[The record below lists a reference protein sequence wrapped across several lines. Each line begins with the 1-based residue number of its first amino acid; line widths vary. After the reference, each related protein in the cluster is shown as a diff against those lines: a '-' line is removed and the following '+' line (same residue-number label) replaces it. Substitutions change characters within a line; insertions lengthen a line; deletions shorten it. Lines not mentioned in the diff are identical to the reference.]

1 MAQRTVVILMDDLD
15 GTEGTD
21 TETVPFAFEGVSYE
35 IDLTKENREA
45 LSEALAPYVGA
56 ARRLGRAPAAT
67 PRKSPEKAADS
78 GGEDLDAIRAWARKN
93 GHEVADRGR
102 VAQAI
107 KDAYYA
113 ATR

>member
-21 TETVPFAFEGVSYE
+21 IETVPFAFEGVSYE

-45 LSEALAPYVGA
+45 LPEALAPYVGA
-56 ARRLGRAPAAT
+56 ARRLGRARCDAEEV
-67 PRKSPEKAADS
+67 RVKAADR
-78 GGEDLDAIRAWARKN
+78 GGEDLDAIRAWARKKR
-93 GHEVADRGR
+93 HEAADRGR
-102 VAQAI
+102 VDQAI